1 MGTMKFEQL
10 DEGEYEAF
18 ARTWPN
24 ASFLQSTNMAHRRE
38 RDGWTPH
45 FVGVRGEDG
54 TLKGVAHLSVR
65 PVFLGYTD
73 VECQQGPLI
82 DFDDVQTTTFF
93 LREIRSYAAQLRAMT
108 LRINPDIPANHR
120 DAGATILDD
129 GYDASPYYKLF
140 ADAGYTHLDNQRI
153 DNEAERLR
161 WYFRKDL
168 SGITSSDQLMDGFA
182 QQTRW
187 SVRKA
192 LKSGVRVRQIDAS
205 ELDTFY
211 DLMVRTAERRS
222 FKARSRSYFES
233 LLEVFD
239 RDQAQLLV
247 AELPLDE
254 YMANL
259 KVQQSQAEADAKQHD
274 PDSPDKK
281 ERTAHRVAREA
292 AEHYARKLRDAEVL
306 AKEGDVLLLAG
317 AVFILYGGEMSY
329 VLSAADTRYREF
341 CGPYALQWHAMNVAL
356 ERGLTAYNFY
366 GTKGE
371 FSGHPDQQ
379 GIYEFKRGFGGYVE
393 EQIGFFEATHHP
405 IVGMMRDFLRRIRG

>member
-1 MGTMKFEQL
+1 MKFERL
-10 DEGEYEAF
+10 DESEYEAF
-18 ARTWPN
+18 AAAWPL
-24 ASFLQSTNMAHRRE
+24 ASFLQSSAMAHRRE
-38 RDGWTPH
+38 RDGWMPH
-45 FVGVRGEDG
+45 FVGVRAADG

-65 PVFLGYTD
+65 PVLMGYTD
-73 VECQQGPLI
+73 VECQQGPLM
-82 DFDDVQTTTFF
+82 DFDEQEVAVFF
-93 LREIRSYAAQLRAMT
+93 LREIKQYARQLRALT
-108 LRINPDIPANHR
+108 VRINPDIPANHR
-120 DAGATILDD
+120 GADTALLDD
-129 GYDASPYYKLF
+129 GYDAGPYYRLF

-153 DNEAERLR
+153 DNEAELLR

-168 SGITSSDQLMDGFA
+168 TGITSSDQLMDGFA

-239 RDQAQLLV
+239 RDHAQLLV

-254 YMANL
+254 YMTNL
-259 KVQQSQAEADAKQHD
+259 KAQQSEAEADAKQHD
-274 PDSPDKK
+274 PDSPEKK

-292 AEHYARKLRDAEVL
+292 ADHYAKKLRDAEAL
-306 AKEGDVLLLAG
+306 AGEGDVLLLAG

-341 CGPYALQWHAMNVAL
+341 CGPYALQWHAMNTAL
-356 ERGLTAYNFY
+356 GRGLAAYNFY

-393 EQIGFFEATHHP
+393 EQIGFFEAVPHP
-405 IVGMMRDFLRRIRG
+405 MMNMARNMLRTIRG